1 MLKSIYT
8 IVLFAIA
15 LPALAQEPESGET
28 GEVPQ
33 QTHELNE
40 VVVTEAPVVREA
52 GKDSYII
59 TPELREGTMSAAQ
72 LMRRLKG
79 FVVDPISESVSIAK
93 DKDIPVVVNDKE
105 VTHKY
110 AMSLN
115 PERIKRIE
123 VLRYPAGRFSGI
135 PILINIVLNSN
146 YIGTDGSLY
155 ATADAVLNG
164 SATNSQSAGANVVS
178 SFGRWSVF
186 GTAQFEHNL
195 QYNSRGYE
203 LHAGEAAEEVFP
215 LPTPSQ
221 ANVRIRQSAPVFVAG
236 ADYRISNRHTLS
248 AQSILILADAN
259 MRERTRDLNTD
270 DYDSRN
276 SITSLFY
283 QGQPSDR
290 LSLNAELSYNYY
302 DINDRFDYS
311 LESGDAY
318 SSSHFDGTKN
328 YVNANGGASYSLSDR
343 WNISAWYGYTW
354 RDYSNRS
361 RSADG
366 ARYYFKEQRLRPQAT
381 VSYNN
386 GRNLSV
392 RATAGLLHVVS
403 DNIGNHAAHTSFMP
417 VAQIYYA
424 PVKKLNLLLH
434 YGGSSSYPSLEMLSP
449 NAVTVIKGLSTRGN
463 PDLRA
468 QVMHNAAAELTFL
481 DDFKVAYSYYFGG
494 DSWTPYYSLMPDGTA
509 MRTNVNADYSNQYLG
524 VSYSGRP
531 LKHVRLNVTL
541 NYQWQ
546 HLKADGEP
554 RRSGRMWYADIDVNW
569 DIAGSGWNAMAGL
582 FVRNSHEP
590 LLQGR
595 KVSNVNSVSLSLQK
609 NFLNNRLSAA
619 VQTYFCPGLLSRRD
633 ETRVNIPG
641 FSYKRYTDA
650 RIRAPYVGMS
660 LSYSFG
666 QGKSRKAD
674 NDPTYDSEK

>member
-1 MLKSIYT
+1 MLRKLYPML
-8 IVLFAIA
+8 LFAIA
-15 LPALAQEPESGET
+15 LPALAQEPEGGEA
-28 GEVPQ
+28 GEAPQ

-52 GKDSYII
+52 GKESYII

-79 FVVDPISESVSIAK
+79 FAVDPISESVSIAK

-135 PILINIVLNSN
+135 PILINIILNSN

-215 LPTPSQ
+215 QPTPSQ

-290 LSLNAELSYNYY
+290 LSLNAELSYNY
-302 DINDRFDYS
+302 
-311 LESGDAY
+311 
-318 SSSHFDGTKN
+318 
-328 YVNANGGASYSLSDR
+328 
-343 WNISAWYGYTW
+343 
-354 RDYSNRS
+354 
-361 RSADG
+361 
-366 ARYYFKEQRLRPQAT
+366 
-381 VSYNN
+381 
-386 GRNLSV
+386 
-392 RATAGLLHVVS
+392 
-403 DNIGNHAAHTSFMP
+403 
-417 VAQIYYA
+417 
-424 PVKKLNLLLH
+424 
-434 YGGSSSYPSLEMLSP
+434 
-449 NAVTVIKGLSTRGN
+449 
-463 PDLRA
+463 
-468 QVMHNAAAELTFL
+468 
-481 DDFKVAYSYYFGG
+481 
-494 DSWTPYYSLMPDGTA
+494 
-509 MRTNVNADYSNQYLG
+509 
-524 VSYSGRP
+524 
-531 LKHVRLNVTL
+531 
-541 NYQWQ
+541 
-546 HLKADGEP
+546 
-554 RRSGRMWYADIDVNW
+554 
-569 DIAGSGWNAMAGL
+569 
-582 FVRNSHEP
+582 
-590 LLQGR
+590 
-595 KVSNVNSVSLSLQK
+595 
-609 NFLNNRLSAA
+609 
-619 VQTYFCPGLLSRRD
+619 
-633 ETRVNIPG
+633 
-641 FSYKRYTDA
+641 
-650 RIRAPYVGMS
+650 
-660 LSYSFG
+660 
-666 QGKSRKAD
+666 
-674 NDPTYDSEK
+674 